1 MVEIKVFEGITSV
14 SFSEKLTDN
23 TVYSVIFDKIG
34 KAGIDLYMISAD
46 LAVNDSL
53 CIGFTLADEDLP
65 KLLPLMKSENIT
77 TPVINCGNVKFII
90 QTESMVNC
98 PGFAAKVFVALNS
111 LKCTPVM
118 VTTGVYEISL
128 LVRDSDSADVAKAL
142 SKLFE

>member
-34 KAGIDLYMISAD
+34 KAGIDLDMISAD